1 MSEVENTGLTFEELT
16 GGETTE
22 EWNDSTT
29 DNEYAKISAT
39 AQKLLKQDK
48 VIEKLK
54 EDLKAAEE
62 MARVIREQELPEA
75 MQSANLMEI
84 RLTDGSKISI
94 DQFYKGHISDKNREK
109 AHNWLVSNGHG
120 GIIKHEII
128 VKFGKNEKEKAA
140 NTIERLKQQGLAPE
154 VKQGVH
160 SQTLNA
166 FVKEQLTGGSD
177 IPADLFGIYVGSRA
191 KIK

>member
-22 EWNDSTT
+22 EWNDTTT
-29 DNEYAKISAT
+29 DNEYAKISGT
-39 AQKLLKQDK
+39 AQRLLDQDK
-48 VIEKLK
+48 LIEKL
-54 EDLKAAEE
+54 EADLKHAKDR
-62 MARVIREQELPEA
+62 ARAIREQELPEA

-94 DQFYKGHISDKNREK
+94 DQFYKGNISEKNREN
-109 AHNWLVSNGHG
+109 AHKWLVNNGHG

-128 VKFGKNEKEKAA
+128 VKFGKDEDEKAA
-140 NTIERLKQQGLAPE
+140 NTVERLKQQGLSPE

-166 FVKEQLTGGSD
+166 FVKEQLTGGKD
-177 IPADLFGIYVGSRA
+177 LPADLFGIYVGSRA

>member
-109 AHNWLVSNGHG
+109 AHNWLVNNGHG